1 MLNKKAQIAT
11 SWSDPWPFFFR
22 NWPEFVAFL
31 LMVIGFFVAILAGS
45 AVIAYILIL
54 LAGFMGGRIW
64 FTVKT
69 NLKVPWSI
77 ILMGFLVGFM
87 VGSRYGDKRMIVIFY
102 ILGIVASYYLHDKG
116 IIKSI
121 EY

>member
-1 MLNKKAQIAT
+1 MLNKKAQLA
-11 SWSDPWPFFFR
+11 SPWSDSWPFLFR
-22 NWPEFVAFL
+22 NWPEFVSFI
-31 LMVIGFFVAILAGS
+31 LMAIGFFVAVLAGS
-45 AVIAYILIL
+45 AVIAYTLIL

-64 FTVKT
+64 FRVKT

-87 VGSRYGDKRMIVIFY
+87 IGSRYGDKRMIVIFY
-102 ILGIVASYYLHDKG
+102 ILGITTSYYLHDRG
-116 IIKSI
+116 IIKSV

>member
-11 SWSDPWPFFFR
+11 PWSDPWPFFFK
-22 NWPEFVAFL
+22 NWPEFVSFL

-45 AVIAYILIL
+45 AVIAYTLIL

-64 FTVKT
+64 FRVKT

-102 ILGIVASYYLHDKG
+102 ILGIVASYYLHDRG